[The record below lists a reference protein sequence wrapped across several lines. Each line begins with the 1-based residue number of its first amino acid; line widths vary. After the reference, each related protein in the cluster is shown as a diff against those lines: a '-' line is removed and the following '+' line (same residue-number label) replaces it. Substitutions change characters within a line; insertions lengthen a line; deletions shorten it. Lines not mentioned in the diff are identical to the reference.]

1 MTSTPVVTDPVTGA
15 VVPEGV
21 ICPSAGQTVYDYVQF
36 GSDWGPSGL
45 LHRGQQ
51 HRPRRHRDGECHRH
65 GVAEHDRLGRLGV
78 QAGEAVAQLNAKF
91 GVAVTLTATISQTY
105 SFSVPVPAHKKV
117 TGRAGIFIL
126 HYSVYEYQIDEKCNK
141 NLVGTGTVD
150 AVKKYAELDPA

>member
-1 MTSTPVVTDPVTGA
+1 MTSTPVVTDPITGA

-21 ICPSAGQTVYDYVQF
+21 TCPSAGQTVYDYVQF
-36 GSDWGPSGL
+36 GSDWGPSDSFTVANNTD
-45 LHRGQQ
+45 
-51 HRPRRHRDGECHRH
+51 RDGTET
-65 GVAEHDRLGRLGV
+65 GSVTVTGSLSTTVSGEVGL